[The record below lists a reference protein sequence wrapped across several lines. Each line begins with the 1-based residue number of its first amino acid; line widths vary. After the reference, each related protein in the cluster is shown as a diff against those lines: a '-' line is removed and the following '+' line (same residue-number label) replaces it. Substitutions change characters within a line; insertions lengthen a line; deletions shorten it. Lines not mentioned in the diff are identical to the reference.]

1 MSLTSSSSSA
11 DLALLLHTAH
21 FASIAHAS
29 QRRKSRLS
37 PAYIQHPLD
46 VARRLAAEGSSIA
59 PNPPVAVLQAAMLHD
74 VIEDTDVTEEEL
86 RREFGEEVTRI
97 VLECSDDKNLTKEQR
112 KQAQIDSAAHK
123 SDAAKHV
130 KLSDKLSNLT
140 DLMSEDARPAG
151 WSVARVQEYFVW
163 SKRVTD
169 LCVHVN
175 PGLGEQLDR
184 IYREGTFEYGGKSF
198 KCHPSYP

>member
-1 MSLTSSSSSA
+1 MSLPSSSST
-11 DLALLLHTAH
+11 DLALLLRTAH

-86 RREFGEEVTRI
+86 RREFGEECSNARTTSISPRSNENKRKSTR
-97 VLECSDDKNLTKEQR
+97 QR
-112 KQAQIDSAAHK
+112 TNPTQL
-123 SDAAKHV
+123 HV

-140 DLMSEDARPAG
+140 DLMTEDARPAG